1 MGMQSVEVTCNRCD
15 NDFSFNVNP
24 ADLQE
29 WEGGKLIQD
38 AMPYL
43 DKAQRELL
51 ISQTCDD
58 CFSEMFSIDF
68 DDEDDTIDEERE
80 TMSDYKADQEDWD
93 QATEM
98 IRSAFPKL
106 STEQRK
112 KLLTNMWEEVIK
124 TIVILKKDLDIDS

>member
-1 MGMQSVEVTCNRCD
+1 
-15 NDFSFNVNP
+15 
-24 ADLQE
+24 
-29 WEGGKLIQD
+29 
-38 AMPYL
+38 
-43 DKAQRELL
+43 
-51 ISQTCDD
+51 
-58 CFSEMFSIDF
+58 
-68 DDEDDTIDEERE
+68 
-80 TMSDYKADQEDWD
+80 MSDYKADQEDWD